1 MYTNSIDCGVVFHLV
16 RTVASEDHPLEILL
30 ESAAEGRMAKLI
42 LRDNLTGS
50 IDVSCYHCVCLCLSL
65 YVCLCL
71 CLLSVS
77 VCLYL

>member
-1 MYTNSIDCGVVFHLV
+1 MYTNSVDCGVVFHLV

-50 IDVSCYHCVCLCLSL
+50 IDVSCYHCVCL
-65 YVCLCL
+65 
-71 CLLSVS
+71 LSVS